1 MLSHFPL
8 FGLPKPRSS
17 LPNQNRR
24 APHEVRGHA
33 PNIGISSQIENQ
45 QWVSAREPVALYFV
59 RGSSVLTID
68 HFSLALTN
76 RPARLIWVSAWK
88 PVAPYSVVRGSSSL
102 LDRVL
107 GLLQCLG
114 VLGCRQGKR
123 KTPAFTGVFYVFWAF
138 SSVHPT
144 GFEPV
149 TCGSVDRC
157 SIQLSYGCDESRLN
171 PKGQTVKESLPP

>member
-1 MLSHFPL
+1 MLRRMWCNILSLWWICWDFN
-8 FGLPKPRSS
+8 GLR
-17 LPNQNRR
+17 
-24 APHEVRGHA
+24 
-33 PNIGISSQIENQ
+33 
-45 QWVSAREPVALYFV
+45 
-59 RGSSVLTID
+59 
-68 HFSLALTN
+68 
-76 RPARLIWVSAWK
+76 
-88 PVAPYSVVRGSSSL
+88 
-102 LDRVL
+102 
-107 GLLQCLG
+107 
-114 VLGCRQGKR
+114 CRHGNR